1 LPDPSIVIEAVWK
14 RLGARQV
21 LRGVDL
27 AVAPG
32 ESVAIIGR
40 SGTGKSVLLKHVV
53 GLMVPDAG
61 AVRVDG
67 VDVAALK
74 EADLLTLRK
83 RMGMLF
89 QGGALFDSL
98 TVGENVGLPLREHTD
113 MAEPQVELV
122 VREKLHL
129 VGLEGSEDLRPSS
142 LSGGMKKRAALAR
155 ALALNPKIML
165 YDEPTTGLDPITADL
180 INRLIRRLQERLGI
194 TSIAVTHDMRSA
206 YHIADRIAML
216 VNGKFLAVGTKEEIR
231 ANQHPRVQQFLN
243 RIPEN
248 PVHAPAVAAY
258 LDRYVR
264 SQEANA

>member
-1 LPDPSIVIEAVWK
+1 LPEPTIAIESVSK
-14 RLGARQV
+14 RLGTKQV

-27 AVAPG
+27 NVSPG

-53 GLMVPDAG
+53 GLMNPDAG
-61 AVRVDG
+61 TVRVEGIDVPSLG
-67 VDVAALK
+67 VK
-74 EADLLTLRK
+74 ELLTLRK

-113 MAEPQVELV
+113 MAETQIDLV
-122 VREKLHL
+122 VHEKLHL

-155 ALALNPKIML
+155 AIALNPKIML

-216 VNGKFLAVGTKEEIR
+216 HEGRIHAIGTPAEI
-231 ANQHPRVQQFLN
+231 QSTTD
-243 RIPEN
+243 
-248 PVHAPAVAAY
+248 PAVRQFIEGSAEGP
-258 LDRYVR
+258 LLPT
-264 SQEANA
+264 